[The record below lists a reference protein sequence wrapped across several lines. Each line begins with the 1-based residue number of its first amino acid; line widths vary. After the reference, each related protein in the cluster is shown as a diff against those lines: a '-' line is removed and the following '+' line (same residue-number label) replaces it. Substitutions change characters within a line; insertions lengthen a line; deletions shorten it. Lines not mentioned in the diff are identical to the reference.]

1 LSGNYDSILFLIDGI
16 ILPIKQK
23 IKIIMSNT
31 NKPLVILLDVNNALH
46 RYFHTT
52 TPKIYNEQ
60 RIETAD
66 AVLGYVKKLIDGQVY
81 AVPEKV
87 IAVADN
93 DDPTFRHYLYE
104 GYKGDREGMKPE
116 LARQE
121 DLCHQAMDAY
131 GVPVISK
138 SGVEADDSM
147 GMLARYY
154 EAKGYYVLMIT
165 TDKDMHQLLTD
176 SIHIFHPQKKV
187 VIDVAASIEKFGIEP
202 HQVADLLAI
211 MGDKVDC
218 IDGLFGVGE
227 KTASK
232 WLQDHGS
239 LEKLIRNSAD
249 IKGKA
254 GENLRANY
262 ERLLFNKSLTIIQ
275 SDPKFLTKKELD
287 YVSTHQ
293 RDEGKCELVNKL
305 YGIRTMDNT
314 NTPSSMPPSP
324 PIEAYM
330 NDPMLMG

>member
-1 LSGNYDSILFLIDGI
+1 MQTRPLI
-16 ILPIKQK
+16 
-23 IKIIMSNT
+23 
-31 NKPLVILLDVNNALH
+31 ILLDVNNALH

-66 AVLGYVKKLIDGQVY
+66 AVLGYVKKLLNGQVH

-93 DDPTFRHYLYE
+93 DDPTFRHYLYS
-104 GYKGDREGMKPE
+104 GYKADRDGMKPE

-121 DLCHQAMDAY
+121 PLCHEAMDAY
-131 GVPVISK
+131 GVPMISK

-176 SIHIFHPQKKV
+176 NIHIFHPQKKV
-187 VIDVAASIEKFGIEP
+187 IIDVAASIERFGIEP
-202 HQVADLLAI
+202 HQVPDLLAI
-211 MGDKVDC
+211 MGDKVDG

-227 KTASK
+227 KTASS
-232 WLQDHGS
+232 WLQEHGS
-239 LEKLIRNSAD
+239 LETLIRNSD
-249 IKGKA
+249 NIKGEA
-254 GENLRANY
+254 GKKLRDNY
-262 ERLLFNKSLTIIQ
+262 ERLLFNKALTTIQ
-275 SDPKFLTKKELD
+275 SDTKFLTRKELE
-287 YVSTHQ
+287 YISTHQ
-293 RDEGKCELVNKL
+293 RDEEKCKLVNKL
-305 YGIRTMDNT
+305 YGIRTMDNI
-314 NTPSSMPPSP
+314 SAQSDMPPSP
-324 PIEAYM
+324 PLEAYM